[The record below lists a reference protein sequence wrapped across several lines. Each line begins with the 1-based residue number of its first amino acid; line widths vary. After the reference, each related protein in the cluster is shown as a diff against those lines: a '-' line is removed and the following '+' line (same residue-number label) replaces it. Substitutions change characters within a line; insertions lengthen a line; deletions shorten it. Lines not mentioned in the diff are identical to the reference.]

1 MFTELSSL
9 FLIHEIMYFE
19 KKRKKKEK
27 IIQSFSVLDL
37 LGAPGGRSY
46 LFKTGL

>member
-1 MFTELSSL
+1 MAYQEVKKKK
-9 FLIHEIMYFE
+9 E